1 MKSVDRSALRSSLIV
16 IDKGVNEGDR
26 IIVGNLQK
34 ISVGVPVQPEPAKDG
49 DA

>member
-1 MKSVDRSALRSSLIV
+1 
-16 IDKGVNEGDR
+16 VNEGDR